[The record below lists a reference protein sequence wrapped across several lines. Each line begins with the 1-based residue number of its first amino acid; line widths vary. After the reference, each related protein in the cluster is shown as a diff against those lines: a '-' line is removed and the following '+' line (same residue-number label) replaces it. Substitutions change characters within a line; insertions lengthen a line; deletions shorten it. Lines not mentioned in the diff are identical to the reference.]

1 MRVHRGNRLQ
11 LYQALSPEEIISLL
25 PIHLRERSIDQQR
38 LLILIGL
45 LLLLV
50 QYLSHSAYLVQLEPI
65 ELWFVL
71 AAALLCVGARK
82 WLLLGGAV

>member
-25 PIHLRERSIDQQR
+25 PIHLRECSIDEQR

-45 LLLLV
+45 MLLLV
-50 QYLSHSAYLVQLEPI
+50 EYLSHSVYFL
-65 ELWFVL
+65 
-71 AAALLCVGARK
+71 
-82 WLLLGGAV
+82 